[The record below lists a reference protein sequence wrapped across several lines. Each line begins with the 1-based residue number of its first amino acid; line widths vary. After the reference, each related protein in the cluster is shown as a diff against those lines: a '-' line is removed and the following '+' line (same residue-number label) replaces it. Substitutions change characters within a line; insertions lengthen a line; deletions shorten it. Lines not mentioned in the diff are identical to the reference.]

1 MTPLEK
7 AQKEAVIR
15 RISFAKVELN
25 DLEAFQSTDYETYRK
40 DRMKRRNVERIAEN
54 IANVVIDI
62 GKIVLAGENVE
73 TPGTYREVFLRMH
86 ELEIIPEEMA
96 NKLVEIARTR
106 NILAHQYLDIK
117 WERLQTFIE
126 NAPVAVEDFIR
137 VISHM
142 IGS

>member
-54 IANVVIDI
+54 IANGV
-62 GKIVLAGENVE
+62 
-73 TPGTYREVFLRMH
+73 Y
-86 ELEIIPEEMA
+86 
-96 NKLVEIARTR
+96 
-106 NILAHQYLDIK
+106 
-117 WERLQTFIE
+117 
-126 NAPVAVEDFIR
+126 
-137 VISHM
+137 
-142 IGS
+142 